1 MLLWFIAKNIG
12 YVPPDIEF
20 KYFLRLN
27 TNQARAH
34 HSIVFGYMYPA
45 YQTFKALDGKDKE
58 ARAQLLRYWAV
69 FAAFASVEFYTDML
83 ISWVP
88 FYYEIKM
95 LILLYLSIPFTKGS
109 ATVYEMHMKPWLRAH
124 QAEIDEA
131 IAQARA
137 SVFAVTVSYRDRL
150 TSWVDSGIKGF
161 LSNKL
166 PAMLPLYNMM
176 TALCSETMKHIFV
189 SPPSSPSTSLV
200 SSAAD
205 IPAPEPELVA
215 APKQAEPI
223 ETVRERI
230 EIAPVVL
237 PQAPVEVPV
246 ATQHARAVSTPAPTI
261 SQIAKAPI
269 SKTTTNIVERPV
281 RTRKEIV
288 PAAEPTTRTRI
299 TSSSRK
305 SALVGTAM
313 PQRTSVPRPTPSTS
327 ASAPKKDFISQILED
342 DSIFAMS
349 PQKRSNPKLPS
360 SPQRRSAV

>member
-1 MLLWFIAKNIG
+1 
-12 YVPPDIEF
+12 
-20 KYFLRLN
+20 
-27 TNQARAH
+27 
-34 HSIVFGYMYPA
+34 MYPA

-83 ISWVP
+83 ISWIP

-131 IAQARA
+131 IAQARS

-150 TSWVDSGIKGF
+150 TCWVDEGIKTF
-161 LSNKL
+161 LANKL

-176 TALCSETMKHIFV
+176 TALCSETMKHLFV
-189 SPPSSPSTSLV
+189 SPPSSPSSSLA

-205 IPAPEPELVA
+205 ISAPEPEYI
-215 APKQAEPI
+215 APKAEIVEVAREPI
-223 ETVRERI
+223 EVAP
-230 EIAPVVL
+230 IAT
-237 PQAPVEVPV
+237 PQAAVVEVPLIS
-246 ATQHARAVSTPAPTI
+246 QHARAVSTPAPTI
-261 SQIAKAPI
+261 SQLTKAPI
-269 SKTTTNIVERPV
+269 SKTTTSIVERPT
-281 RTRKEIV
+281 RTRREIT
-288 PAAEPTTRTRI
+288 PATAEPTTTRTRI
-299 TSSSRK
+299 TSSNRK

-313 PQRTSVPRPTPSTS
+313 PQRTSVPRPTPSIS
-327 ASAPKKDFISQILED
+327 ASAPKKDFVSQIMED